1 MARKPATSP
10 QSEAENLLDEIGF
23 DAGDDTG
30 DEDEALDNQDL
41 TDPGDDEDDGSDTSD
56 EGDENDEEDA
66 GDEAGSD
73 EDDDESDEL
82 AKAANRGNQREQ
94 EQKPPKQQRGDTPPA
109 FNPFDPRAKVQT
121 DKAGNIYLNGKK
133 IANTGREARMYMGF
147 RGVVLKEQQAAQ
159 KMAVHVNNIAQASRE
174 IMGRYEELSKQKT
187 ALDTIGASP
196 AEQQQMINLFA
207 AYKKN
212 PIDGIK
218 LMLTQ
223 AAMAGHD
230 LKSITG
236 GNGGIDVKALMD
248 EMSGRM
254 TELLKPVLSQTS
266 ATERQNEIRAQAKGF
281 FDRNP
286 LAANVA
292 KALGGSHELGKVLN
306 EAMRRKPELSMDE
319 HFKNLHYALLTQGVR
334 IPSATDPVMDQRD
347 PQARQKRRRLD
358 RNFRNSVKR
367 PNSGLESVDDIAA
380 SVLRDARSLP
390 TSRGT

>member
-1 MARKPATSP
+1 MARKPATSA

-23 DAGDDTG
+23 DAGDETG
-30 DEDEALDNQDL
+30 DEDESQDNQDL
-41 TDPGDDEDDGSDTSD
+41 TDPADDEDDGTDTSD
-56 EGDENDEEDA
+56 EGDGTDEEDA
-66 GDEAGSD
+66 GDEDNSSD
-73 EDDDESDEL
+73 EDEEGDEL
-82 AKAANRGNQREQ
+82 SRAAERDNRDEREQ
-94 EQKPPKQQRGDTPPA
+94 KRPKQQRGEQQAP

-121 DKAGNIYLNGKK
+121 DKNHNIFLNGKQITK
-133 IANTGREARMYMGF
+133 TPREARIYMGF
-147 RGVVLKEQQAAQ
+147 RTAALNEQRAAQ

-174 IMGRYEELSKQKT
+174 LMGRYEELSKQKT
-187 ALDTIGASP
+187 ALDTIGATP
-196 AEQQQMINLFA
+196 AEQQQMVNLFS

-266 ATERQNEIRAQAKGF
+266 ATERQNAIRAQAKGF

-286 LAANVA
+286 AAAGVA
-292 KALGGSHELGKVLN
+292 KMLGGSHELGKVLN
-306 EAMRRKPELSMDE
+306 EAMRRAPEISMDT
-319 HFKNLHYALLTQGVR
+319 HFRNLHYALLTEGRQ
-334 IPSATDPVMDQRD
+334 IPTGPVVDQRD

-358 RNFRNSVKR
+358 RNFRNSVKK

-380 SVLRDARSLP
+380 SVLRDARSLT